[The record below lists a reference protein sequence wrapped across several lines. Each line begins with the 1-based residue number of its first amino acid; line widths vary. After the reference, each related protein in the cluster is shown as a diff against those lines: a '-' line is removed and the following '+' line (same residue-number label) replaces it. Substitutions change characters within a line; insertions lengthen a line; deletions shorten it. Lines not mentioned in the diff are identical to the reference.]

1 MTTNYKQIQLTNSVI
16 GDVAVNEFIPLG
28 RVTRRINAP
37 FNCCNTFVV
46 TSSTDDTVNIN
57 DVGFYKITYSLTA
70 TAAAAGEVTV
80 ALVTNGT
87 AVYTVSQAIVD
98 ETNAVSLVL
107 PYTIRVCS
115 NCSATPDNLPVS
127 VQIQNTGI
135 ALTGATSNLI
145 IEKIW
150 FVLEGDWLW
159 YTSQV

>member
-1 MTTNYKQIQLTNSVI
+1 LWKGFLKNMTSYKQIQLTNSAI
-16 GDVAVNEFIPLG
+16 GDVAIDAYMPLG

-37 FNCCNTFVV
+37 YNCCNTFTVTTSDADSVV
-46 TSSTDDTVNIN
+46 LN

-70 TAAAAGEVTV
+70 TAAAAGEVTI

-87 AVYTVSQAIVD
+87 SIYTVSQAIVD
-98 ETNAVSLVL
+98 ETAGINLTL

-135 ALTGATSNLI
+135 ALTGATSNII
-145 IEKIW
+145 IEKI
-150 FVLEGDWLW
+150 
-159 YTSQV
+159 

>member
-1 MTTNYKQIQLTNSVI
+1 MLKILWKGFLNNMTSYKQIQLTNNTV
-16 GDVAVNEFIPLG
+16 GDVAINGYMPLG

-37 FNCCNTFVV
+37 FNCCNTFSVA
-46 TSSTDDTVNIN
+46 SSDADTVNLN

-70 TAAAAGEVTV
+70 TAAAAGEVTI

-87 AVYTVSQAIVD
+87 TIYTVSQAVVD
-98 ETNAVSLVL
+98 ETAGVNLTL

-135 ALTGATSNLI
+135 ALTGATSNII
-145 IEKIW
+145 IEKI
-150 FVLEGDWLW
+150 
-159 YTSQV
+159 

>member
-1 MTTNYKQIQLTNSVI
+1 MTSYKQIQLTNNTV
-16 GDVAVNEFIPLG
+16 GDVAINAYMPLG

-37 FNCCNTFVV
+37 FNCCNTFTV
-46 TSSTDDTVNIN
+46 TTSDADTVILN

-70 TAAAAGEVTV
+70 TAAAAGEVTI

-87 AVYTVSQAIVD
+87 SIYTVSQAVVD
-98 ETNAVSLVL
+98 ETAGVNLTL

-135 ALTGATSNLI
+135 ALTGATSNII
-145 IEKIW
+145 IEKI
-150 FVLEGDWLW
+150 
-159 YTSQV
+159 

>member
-1 MTTNYKQIQLTNSVI
+1 LWKGFLKNMTSYKQIQLTNNTV
-16 GDVAVNEFIPLG
+16 GDVAINAYMPLG

-37 FNCCNTFVV
+37 FNCCNTFTV
-46 TSSTDDTVNIN
+46 TTSDADTVMLN

-70 TAAAAGEVTV
+70 TAAAAGEVTI

-87 AVYTVSQAIVD
+87 SIYTVSQAVVD
-98 ETNAVSLVL
+98 ETAGVNLTL

-135 ALTGATSNLI
+135 ALTGATSNII
-145 IEKIW
+145 IEKI
-150 FVLEGDWLW
+150 
-159 YTSQV
+159 

>member
-1 MTTNYKQIQLTNSVI
+1 LWKGFLKNMTSYKQIQLTNSAI
-16 GDVAVNEFIPLG
+16 GAVSIDAYMPLG

-37 FNCCNTFVV
+37 YNCCNTFTVTTSDADSVV
-46 TSSTDDTVNIN
+46 LN

-70 TAAAAGEVTV
+70 TAAAAGEVTI

-87 AVYTVSQAIVD
+87 SIYTVSQAVVD
-98 ETNAVSLVL
+98 ETAGINLTL

-135 ALTGATSNLI
+135 ALTGATSNII
-145 IEKIW
+145 IEKI
-150 FVLEGDWLW
+150 
-159 YTSQV
+159 

>member
-1 MTTNYKQIQLTNSVI
+1 MTSYKQIQLTNNTV
-16 GDVAVNEFIPLG
+16 GDVAINAYMPLG

-37 FNCCNTFVV
+37 FNCCNTFTV
-46 TSSTDDTVNIN
+46 TTSDADTVMLN

-87 AVYTVSQAIVD
+87 SIYTVSQAVVD
-98 ETNAVSLVL
+98 ETAGVNLTL

-135 ALTGATSNLI
+135 ALTGATSNII
-145 IEKIW
+145 IEKI
-150 FVLEGDWLW
+150 
-159 YTSQV
+159 

>member
-1 MTTNYKQIQLTNSVI
+1 LWKGFLKNMTSYKQIQLTNSAI
-16 GDVAVNEFIPLG
+16 GDVAIDAYMPLG

-37 FNCCNTFVV
+37 YNCCNTFSVTTSDANSVV
-46 TSSTDDTVNIN
+46 LN

-70 TAAAAGEVTV
+70 TAAAAGEVTI

-87 AVYTVSQAIVD
+87 SIYTVSQAIVD
-98 ETNAVSLVL
+98 ETAGINLTL

-135 ALTGATSNLI
+135 ALTGATSNII
-145 IEKIW
+145 IEKI
-150 FVLEGDWLW
+150 
-159 YTSQV
+159 

>member
-1 MTTNYKQIQLTNSVI
+1 VERIFKNMTSYKQIQLTNNTV
-16 GDVAVNEFIPLG
+16 GDVAINSYMPFG

-37 FNCCNTFVV
+37 FNCCNTFSV
-46 TSSTDDTVNIN
+46 TTSDADTVVLN

-70 TAAAAGEVTV
+70 TAAAAGEVTI

-87 AVYTVSQAIVD
+87 PIYTVSQAVVD
-98 ETNAVSLVL
+98 ETAGVNLTL

-135 ALTGATSNLI
+135 ALTGATSNII
-145 IEKIW
+145 IEKI
-150 FVLEGDWLW
+150 
-159 YTSQV
+159 

>member
-1 MTTNYKQIQLTNSVI
+1 LWKGFLKNMTSYKQIQLTNSAI
-16 GDVAVNEFIPLG
+16 GDVAIDAYMPLG

-37 FNCCNTFVV
+37 YNCCNTFTVTTSDADSVV
-46 TSSTDDTVNIN
+46 LN

-70 TAAAAGEVTV
+70 TAAAAGEVTI

-87 AVYTVSQAIVD
+87 SIYTVSQAIVD
-98 ETNAVSLVL
+98 ETAGVNLTL

-135 ALTGATSNLI
+135 ALTGATSNII
-145 IEKIW
+145 IEKI
-150 FVLEGDWLW
+150 
-159 YTSQV
+159 